1 MRKGDPAQAE
11 AFREIGG
18 ELAEEQLDIGLALAE
33 GRHLDLDGVEP
44 VVEVFTELAPADGVE
59 QVHVRGRD
67 HADVRL
73 LHLRRAHLDVLAVLE
88 DAEQL
93 RLRGEGQFA
102 DLVQEEGAAVRL
114 LEVALA
120 GFHRTGE
127 GALDVAEELGVDR
140 SLGDRAAVHREIF
153 PVLAAA
159 VLVDDLRDVL
169 FAGAAFPGDEDGQ
182 VRGGDGDRHL
192 QRTVQRGIIPDD
204 VVFVFESL
212 QIL

>member
-44 VVEVFTELAPADGVE
+44 VVEVFAKLAPADGVE
-59 QVHVRGRD
+59 QVHVRGCD
-67 HADVRL
+67 HADIRL

-127 GALDVAEELGVDR
+127 GALDVAEEFGVDCP
-140 SLGDRAAVHREIF
+140 LGDRAAVHREIF

-159 VLVDDLRDVL
+159 VLVDDLRDVFL
-169 FAGAAFPGDEDGQ
+169 ADAALARDEDRQ
-182 VRGGDGDRHL
+182 VRWCDGHRRF
-192 QRTVQRGIIPDD
+192 QGAVQRRVVPDD
-204 VVFVFESL
+204 VEFIFEPL
-212 QIL
+212 